1 MADGFGPDEE
11 LRARKAALDE
21 AVRRMQGPAD
31 AARRFRPPYL
41 AAAEQSPLR
50 ERVESE
56 YASAAESAQRARDHL
71 VRGVEQHPANQHR
84 QILEEAEGI
93 TAPELSSWQ
102 WFKQNP
108 GMLEAVPKSDDER
121 AQAARAQFILQRV
134 QSALGRDAGGPFSWA
149 TYSGP
154 GADAIRADS
163 EAARAYAASPSM
175 REAMASPYH
184 YQPYTLLDERGEML
198 PLMEDSVYP
207 KQYGEELT
215 GSPLVDRAL
224 GNAYRPLSA
233 LWGGASRFKDNFL
246 SGGAALAEGRASD
259 AGEAFVYALPNLV
272 SPVFHRGGAGTDSD
286 WRGYLSDRESAAIDL
301 AADVPMFFTRGVFPA
316 RAGRGVSALR
326 AEDRIRQYRDEML
339 GPLLKQAARR
349 HHPDVGGSVEA
360 MKRANA
366 AFDAG
371 DVETLRQMAQ

>member
-1 MADGFGPDEE
+1 MAEGFGPDEE
-11 LRARKAALDE
+11 LRARRAAYDAAVKRLDAAKE
-21 AVRRMQGPAD
+21 QYGQAEGFRGTQAGGRVEGELRAAEDAVR
-31 AARRFRPPYL
+31 
-41 AAAEQSPLR
+41 
-50 ERVESE
+50 
-56 YASAAESAQRARDHL
+56 SAAEHYN
-71 VRGVEQHPANQHR
+71 RGLEQHPANQYR
-84 QILEEAEGI
+84 QILEEAESI

-175 REAMASPYH
+175 RQAMASPYH

-215 GSPLVDRAL
+215 GSPLVDRVL
-224 GNAYRPLSA
+224 GNAYRPLAA
-233 LWGGASRFKDNFL
+233 LWGGTGRFHDNFA
-246 SGGAALAEGRASD
+246 SGGAALSEGRLGD
-259 AGEAFVYALPNLV
+259 AAKSFAYAVPNLI
-272 SPVFHRGGAGTDSD
+272 SPAFHRGGPGMQDD
-286 WRGYLSDRESAAIDL
+286 WRGYVGERAASAMDSAATL
-301 AADVPMFFTRGVFPA
+301 PFWFTRGLYASRP
-316 RAGRGVSALR
+316 GGGVSVLGS
-326 AEDRIRQYRDEML
+326 ENRIRQYRDELL